1 MIPYEEL
8 VAALARWRARRGLPT
23 GLGEY
28 LGEPPGASA
37 AFAAAYEPPVADHSA
52 DDVVELGGDLL
63 DGSIDEALG
72 DGHPPYSQEIS
83 LGEPLDDGDDLTA
96 HSPDVPDA
104 AEAMDLD
111 DYGATAPEG
120 TRPAGL
126 AGLIAT
132 DDRPLDLDEP
142 DLEPTSEARPPQ
154 AVARGRSR
162 KRRR

>member
-23 GLGEY
+23 GLGDY

-37 AFAAAYEPPVADHSA
+37 ALAASYQSPVADHGH
-52 DDVVELGGDLL
+52 DDVVELGGDLV
-63 DGSIDEALG
+63 DGSIDDPLG

-83 LGEPLDDGDDLTA
+83 LGEPLDDGDDLVA
-96 HSPDVPDA
+96 HA
-104 AEAMDLD
+104 HEAEAMEIEA
-111 DYGATAPEG
+111 YGATAPEG

-126 AGLIAT
+126 GLIAT
-132 DDRPLDLDEP
+132 DDRPLDPDEP
-142 DLEPTSEARPPQ
+142 DPEPTSESRPPQ

>member
-23 GLGEY
+23 GLGDY
-28 LGEPPGASA
+28 LGEPPGAA
-37 AFAAAYEPPVADHSA
+37 AALAAAAYEPPVADHGH
-52 DDVVELGGDLL
+52 DDVVELGGDLVE
-63 DGSIDEALG
+63 GSIDDPLE
-72 DGHPPYSQEIS
+72 GHPPYSQEIS
-83 LGEPLDDGDDLTA
+83 LGEPLDDGDDLTG
-96 HSPDVPDA
+96 HGHD
-104 AEAMDLD
+104 AEAMELEA
-111 DYGATAPEG
+111 YGATAPEG

-132 DDRPLDLDEP
+132 DNRPLDPDEP
-142 DLEPTSEARPPQ
+142 DPEPTSEARPPQ

>member
-23 GLGEY
+23 GLGDY
-28 LGEPPGASA
+28 LGEPPGAA
-37 AFAAAYEPPVADHSA
+37 AALAAAAYEPAVADHRH
-52 DDVVELGGDLL
+52 DDVVELGGDLVE
-63 DGSIDEALG
+63 GSIDDPLG

-83 LGEPLDDGDDLTA
+83 LSEPLDDGEELTA
-96 HSPDVPDA
+96 HGPDV
-104 AEAMDLD
+104 EAMELEA
-111 DYGATAPEG
+111 YGATAPEG

-132 DDRPLDLDEP
+132 DDRPLDPDEP
-142 DLEPTSEARPPQ
+142 DPEPTSEAQPPQ
-154 AVARGRSR
+154 AAARGRSR